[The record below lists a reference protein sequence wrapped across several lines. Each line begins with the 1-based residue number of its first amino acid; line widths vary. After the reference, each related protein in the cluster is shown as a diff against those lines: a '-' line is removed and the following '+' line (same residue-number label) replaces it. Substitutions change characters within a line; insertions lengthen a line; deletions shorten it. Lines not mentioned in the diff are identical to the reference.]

1 LTGQTERLMRHKT
14 ALKPNVALVPLMA
27 SSCIK
32 LLLLLAPVAIQGE
45 KASATVTP
53 IQKVLQ
59 LMSDMIAK
67 GTKEK
72 QDEEVKFA
80 SFKEWCGNTK
90 RIKAE
95 EIEAGN
101 AKMDE
106 LKASID
112 KSSVKIRK
120 LTERIQELDEDVG
133 RWESDQTSATDVR
146 TKEEADYTAT
156 LTDYSESLD
165 ALDGAI
171 EVLKKQA
178 YSRNQAELV
187 QAFLQVTRQKRI
199 SRSAKD
205 AMTSFLQTQQPDV
218 EAMPDDKMSY
228 QAPEAAGYEFQS
240 GGVVDMLLKL
250 KDEFET
256 KKGTLMKEEMKA
268 KNAYGLIM
276 QQLTDNTE
284 NADHEIKKKKVLK
297 AETEQAKSEAEGDLA
312 ATTKERNEDQVY
324 LDETDAM
331 CNQKEEDFEARQK
344 LRAEELETLKKAME
358 IIADGTVQ
366 GAGEKNLPQLL
377 QISTR
382 NGVSMAQTLTNKLQ
396 PLQVQIAAFLSE
408 RAQRTGSRVLSQMSQ
423 QVVANPF
430 KKVKKM
436 IKDLIVQLMEEAT
449 EETEHKGWCD
459 TELTTNKMT
468 RDQKTADVASL
479 SSQIEDLTATIA
491 DLTQNLADLAIE
503 VKELEDAMAKATAD
517 RMEAKATN
525 EQTIKEAKLAQTAVS
540 NAMALVKDF
549 YEKSAQATAL
559 AQQSP
564 AEDAPETFSSKP
576 YTGMLP
582 EGGNLVDFL
591 EVILTDFT
599 RLETETTD
607 DEASEKSRYDDFM
620 AEAEKNKALKENE
633 AKHKD
638 GTKTDKEGALH
649 AAEAELKTTQ
659 EQLAAAVA
667 YYEKLKPS
675 CVDSGISYEER
686 VKRREEEI
694 QSLQEALK
702 ILQGEDFNA

>member
-1 LTGQTERLMRHKT
+1 MVSFR
-14 ALKPNVALVPLMA
+14 VPL
-27 SSCIK
+27 
-32 LLLLLAPVAIQGE
+32 LVFLAPVALQGE
-45 KASATVTP
+45 KTSVTVTP

-59 LMSDMIAK
+59 LMDDMIAK

-72 QDEEVKFA
+72 QTEEVKFA
-80 SFKEWCGNTK
+80 SFNEWCGNTQ
-90 RIKAE
+90 RIKTDEIAAGVDRME
-95 EIEAGN
+95 E
-101 AKMDE
+101 
-106 LKASID
+106 LTASID
-112 KSSVKIRK
+112 KSGVKIKK

-133 RWESDQTSATDVR
+133 RWESDKKAATDVR
-146 TKEEADYTAT
+146 TKEETDFSAT
-156 LTDYSESLD
+156 VTDYSESLD

-178 YSRNQAELV
+178 YARNQAELV
-187 QAFLQVTRQKRI
+187 QTLLQVGRQKLVSNKI
-199 SRSAKD
+199 KD
-205 AMTSFLQTQQPDV
+205 ALMSFLQLQQPDV
-218 EAMPDDKMSY
+218 KEMPDDKMSY

-250 KDEFET
+250 KDEFEE
-256 KKGTLMKEEMKA
+256 KKGKLMKEETDA

-276 QQLTDNTE
+276 QQLTGNVD
-284 NADHEIKKKKVLK
+284 NADHEIKKKKVLR
-297 AETEQAKSEAEGDLA
+297 AETEQAKAEAEGDLA
-312 ATTKERNEDQVY
+312 ATTKERDEDQVY
-324 LDETDAM
+324 LDETKAM
-331 CNQKEEDFEARQK
+331 CNQKADDFEARQK
-344 LRAEELETLKKAME
+344 LRAEELEVLKKAME
-358 IIADGTVQ
+358 IIADGTVK

-377 QISTR
+377 QMGAKR
-382 NGVSMAQTLTNKLQ
+382 RLAMAQAKAKQMN
-396 PLQVQIAAFLSE
+396 PLQTQIAAFLSA
-408 RAQRTGSRVLSQMSQ
+408 RAQATGSRLLSQASQ
-423 QVVANPF
+423 QVIANPF
-430 KKVKKM
+430 NKVKKM

-449 EETEHKGWCD
+449 AETEHKGWCD

-468 RDQKTADVASL
+468 RDAKTADVASL
-479 SSQIEDLTATIA
+479 ASQIEDLTATIA
-491 DLTQNLADLAIE
+491 DLTQNLADLATEI
-503 VKELEDAMAKATAD
+503 KELEDAMAKATSD
-517 RMEAKATN
+517 RIAAKGAN

-564 AEDAPETFSSKP
+564 AEEAPETFSKP
-576 YTGMLP
+576 YKGMLP

-607 DEASEKSRYDDFM
+607 DEAAEKSRYDEFM

-638 GTKTDKEGALH
+638 GTKTDKESALH

-675 CVDSGISYEER
+675 CVDSGVSYEER

-702 ILQGEDFNA
+702 VLQGQDFNA

>member
-1 LTGQTERLMRHKT
+1 MVSACA
-14 ALKPNVALVPLMA
+14 ALLF
-27 SSCIK
+27 
-32 LLLLLAPVAIQGE
+32 LLAPVATNCE
-45 KASATVTP
+45 KSSATAGVTP

-59 LMSDMIAK
+59 LMNDMIAK

-72 QDEEVKFA
+72 QDEEVRFV
-80 SFKEWCGNTK
+80 SFKEWCGNTGQT
-90 RIKAE
+90 KAD
-95 EIEAGN
+95 EIAASNE
-101 AKMDE
+101 KIDE
-106 LKASID
+106 LKAHID
-112 KSSVKIRK
+112 KAAVKIKK
-120 LTERIQELDEDVG
+120 LTERILELEEDVG
-133 RWESDQTSATDVR
+133 RWGTDQKSATDVR
-146 TKEEADYTAT
+146 SKEEADYTAT
-156 LTDYSESLD
+156 LNDYSESLD
-165 ALDGAI
+165 ALEGAI
-171 EVLKKQA
+171 GVLKKQA
-178 YSRNQAELV
+178 YARNQAELV
-187 QAFLQVTRQKRI
+187 QALLQVSRQPLVSQKV
-199 SRSAKD
+199 KE
-205 AMTSFLQTQQPDV
+205 TLLSFLQLQQPDV
-218 EAMPDDKMSY
+218 EAMPDDRMAY
-228 QAPEAAGYEFQS
+228 QAPEAAGYDFQS
-240 GGVVDMLLKL
+240 GGVIDMLLKL

-256 KKGTLMKEEMKA
+256 KKDALVKEEIKA

-276 QQLTDNTE
+276 QQLTDNIE
-284 NADHEIKKKKVLK
+284 NAEHEIKKKKLLR

-312 ATTKERNEDQVY
+312 ATTKERDEDQVY

-331 CNQKEEDFEARQK
+331 CKQKADDFEARQK
-344 LRAEELETLKKAME
+344 LRSEELEVLKKAME
-358 IIADGTVQ
+358 IIADGTVK
-366 GAGEKNLPQLL
+366 GAGEKNLPQFL
-377 QISTR
+377 QMRSR
-382 NGVSMAQTLTNKLQ
+382 VALAQTQMKQAN

-408 RAQRTGSRVLSQMSQ
+408 RARSTGSRVLSQAAE

-449 EETEHKGWCD
+449 AETEHKGWCD
-459 TELTTNKMT
+459 TELGTNKMT
-468 RDQKTADVASL
+468 RDGKTADVASL

-503 VKELEDAMAKATAD
+503 IKELEDARAKATANRID
-517 RMEAKATN
+517 AKGAN

-564 AEDAPETFSSKP
+564 AEDAPETFSKP
-576 YTGMLP
+576 YKGMLP

-607 DEASEKSRYDDFM
+607 DEAAEKSRYDEFM
-620 AEAEKNKALKENE
+620 FESEKNKALKQNE

-638 GTKTDKEGALH
+638 GTKTDKESALH
-649 AAEAELKTTQ
+649 AAEAELKTTK

-675 CVDSGISYEER
+675 CVDSGVSYEER

-702 ILQGEDFNA
+702 ILQGEDFNR

>member
-1 LTGQTERLMRHKT
+1 MVSFR
-14 ALKPNVALVPLMA
+14 VPL
-27 SSCIK
+27 
-32 LLLLLAPVAIQGE
+32 LVFLAPVALQGE
-45 KASATVTP
+45 KTSVSVTP

-59 LMSDMIAK
+59 LMDDMIAK

-72 QDEEVKFA
+72 QTEEVKFA
-80 SFKEWCGNTK
+80 SFNEWCGNTQ
-90 RIKAE
+90 RIKTDEIAAGVERME
-95 EIEAGN
+95 E
-101 AKMDE
+101 
-106 LKASID
+106 LTASID
-112 KSSVKIRK
+112 KSGVKIKK
-120 LTERIQELDEDVG
+120 LTERIQELDEDVE
-133 RWESDQTSATDVR
+133 RWESDKKAATDVR
-146 TKEEADYTAT
+146 TKEEADFSAT
-156 LTDYSESLD
+156 VTDYSESLD

-178 YSRNQAELV
+178 YARNQAELV
-187 QAFLQVTRQKRI
+187 QTLLQVGRQKLVSNKI
-199 SRSAKD
+199 KD
-205 AMTSFLQTQQPDV
+205 ALMSFLQLQQPDV
-218 EAMPDDKMSY
+218 KEMPDDKMSY

-250 KDEFET
+250 KDEFEE
-256 KKGTLMKEEMKA
+256 KKGKLMKEETDA

-276 QQLTDNTE
+276 QQLTGNVD
-284 NADHEIKKKKVLK
+284 NADHEIKKKKVLR
-297 AETEQAKSEAEGDLA
+297 AETEQAKAEAEGDLA
-312 ATTKERNEDQVY
+312 ATTKERDEDQVY
-324 LDETDAM
+324 LDETKAM
-331 CNQKEEDFEARQK
+331 CKQKADDFEARQK
-344 LRAEELETLKKAME
+344 LRAEELEVLKKAME
-358 IIADGTVQ
+358 IIADGTVK

-377 QISTR
+377 QMGAKR
-382 NGVSMAQTLTNKLQ
+382 RLAMAQAKAKQMN
-396 PLQVQIAAFLSE
+396 PLQTQIAAFLSA
-408 RAQRTGSRVLSQMSQ
+408 RAQATGSRLLSQASQ
-423 QVVANPF
+423 QVIANPF

-449 EETEHKGWCD
+449 AETEHKGWCD

-468 RDQKTADVASL
+468 RDAKTADVASL
-479 SSQIEDLTATIA
+479 ASQIEDLTATIA
-491 DLTQNLADLAIE
+491 DLTQNLADLATEI
-503 VKELEDAMAKATAD
+503 KELEDAMAKATSD
-517 RMEAKATN
+517 RIAAKGAN

-564 AEDAPETFSSKP
+564 AEEAPETFSKP
-576 YTGMLP
+576 YKGMLP

-607 DEASEKSRYDDFM
+607 DEAAEKSRYDEFM

-638 GTKTDKEGALH
+638 GTKTDKESALH

-675 CVDSGISYEER
+675 CVDSGVSYEER

-702 ILQGEDFNA
+702 VLQGQDFNA

>member
-1 LTGQTERLMRHKT
+1 MVSFR
-14 ALKPNVALVPLMA
+14 VPL
-27 SSCIK
+27 
-32 LLLLLAPVAIQGE
+32 LVFLAPVALQGE
-45 KASATVTP
+45 KTSVSVTP

-59 LMSDMIAK
+59 LMDDMIAK

-72 QDEEVKFA
+72 QTEEVKFA
-80 SFKEWCGNTK
+80 SFNEWCGNTQ
-90 RIKAE
+90 RIKTDEIAAGVDRME
-95 EIEAGN
+95 E
-101 AKMDE
+101 
-106 LKASID
+106 LTASID
-112 KSSVKIRK
+112 KSGVKIKK
-120 LTERIQELDEDVG
+120 LTERIQELDEDVE
-133 RWESDQTSATDVR
+133 RWESDKKAATDVR
-146 TKEEADYTAT
+146 TKEEADFSAT
-156 LTDYSESLD
+156 VTDYSESLD

-178 YSRNQAELV
+178 YARNQAELV
-187 QAFLQVTRQKRI
+187 QTLLQVGRQKLVSNKI
-199 SRSAKD
+199 KD
-205 AMTSFLQTQQPDV
+205 ALMSFLQLQQPDV
-218 EAMPDDKMSY
+218 KEMPDDKMSY

-250 KDEFET
+250 KDEFEE
-256 KKGTLMKEEMKA
+256 KKGKLMKEETDA

-276 QQLTDNTE
+276 QQLTGNVD
-284 NADHEIKKKKVLK
+284 NADHEIKKKKVLR
-297 AETEQAKSEAEGDLA
+297 AETEQAKAEAEGDLA
-312 ATTKERNEDQVY
+312 ATTKERDEDQVY
-324 LDETDAM
+324 LDETKAM
-331 CNQKEEDFEARQK
+331 CNQKADDFEARQK
-344 LRAEELETLKKAME
+344 LRAEELEVLKKAME
-358 IIADGTVQ
+358 IIADGTVK

-377 QISTR
+377 QMGAKR
-382 NGVSMAQTLTNKLQ
+382 RLAMAQAKAKQMN
-396 PLQVQIAAFLSE
+396 PLQTQIAAFLSA
-408 RAQRTGSRVLSQMSQ
+408 RAQATGSRLLSQASQ
-423 QVVANPF
+423 QVIANPF
-430 KKVKKM
+430 NKVKKM

-449 EETEHKGWCD
+449 AETEHKGWCD

-468 RDQKTADVASL
+468 RDAKTADVASL
-479 SSQIEDLTATIA
+479 ASQIEDLTATIA
-491 DLTQNLADLAIE
+491 DLTQNLADLATEI
-503 VKELEDAMAKATAD
+503 KELEDAMAKATSD
-517 RMEAKATN
+517 RIAAKGAN

-564 AEDAPETFSSKP
+564 AEEAPETFSKP
-576 YTGMLP
+576 YKGMLP

-607 DEASEKSRYDDFM
+607 DEAAEKSRYDEFM

-638 GTKTDKEGALH
+638 GTKTDKESALH

-675 CVDSGISYEER
+675 CVDSGVSYEER

-702 ILQGEDFNA
+702 VLQGQDFNA

>member
-1 LTGQTERLMRHKT
+1 
-14 ALKPNVALVPLMA
+14 
-27 SSCIK
+27 
-32 LLLLLAPVAIQGE
+32 
-45 KASATVTP
+45 
-53 IQKVLQ
+53 
-59 LMSDMIAK
+59 
-67 GTKEK
+67 
-72 QDEEVKFA
+72 
-80 SFKEWCGNTK
+80 
-90 RIKAE
+90 
-95 EIEAGN
+95 
-101 AKMDE
+101 
-106 LKASID
+106 
-112 KSSVKIRK
+112 
-120 LTERIQELDEDVG
+120 
-133 RWESDQTSATDVR
+133 
-146 TKEEADYTAT
+146 
-156 LTDYSESLD
+156 
-165 ALDGAI
+165 
-171 EVLKKQA
+171 
-178 YSRNQAELV
+178 
-187 QAFLQVTRQKRI
+187 
-199 SRSAKD
+199 
-205 AMTSFLQTQQPDV
+205 
-218 EAMPDDKMSY
+218 
-228 QAPEAAGYEFQS
+228 
-240 GGVVDMLLKL
+240 
-250 KDEFET
+250 
-256 KKGTLMKEEMKA
+256 
-268 KNAYGLIM
+268 
-276 QQLTDNTE
+276 
-284 NADHEIKKKKVLK
+284 
-297 AETEQAKSEAEGDLA
+297 
-312 ATTKERNEDQVY
+312 
-324 LDETDAM
+324 
-331 CNQKEEDFEARQK
+331 
-344 LRAEELETLKKAME
+344 
-358 IIADGTVQ
+358 
-366 GAGEKNLPQLL
+366 
-377 QISTR
+377 
-382 NGVSMAQTLTNKLQ
+382 
-396 PLQVQIAAFLSE
+396 
-408 RAQRTGSRVLSQMSQ
+408 
-423 QVVANPF
+423 
-430 KKVKKM
+430 M

-468 RDQKTADVASL
+468 RDSKTADVASL

>member
-133 RWESDQTSATDVR
+133 RWESDQKSATDVR

>member
-1 LTGQTERLMRHKT
+1 MVSFR
-14 ALKPNVALVPLMA
+14 VPL
-27 SSCIK
+27 
-32 LLLLLAPVAIQGE
+32 LVFLAPVALQGE
-45 KASATVTP
+45 KTSVSVTP

-59 LMSDMIAK
+59 LMDDMIAK

-72 QDEEVKFA
+72 QTEEVKFA
-80 SFKEWCGNTK
+80 SFNEWCGNTQ
-90 RIKAE
+90 RIKTDEIAAGVERME
-95 EIEAGN
+95 E
-101 AKMDE
+101 
-106 LKASID
+106 LTASID
-112 KSSVKIRK
+112 KSGVKIKK
-120 LTERIQELDEDVG
+120 LTERIQELDEDVE
-133 RWESDQTSATDVR
+133 RWESDKKAATDVR
-146 TKEEADYTAT
+146 TKEEADFSAT
-156 LTDYSESLD
+156 VTDYSESLD

-178 YSRNQAELV
+178 YARNQAELV
-187 QAFLQVTRQKRI
+187 QTLLQVGRQKLVSNKI
-199 SRSAKD
+199 KD
-205 AMTSFLQTQQPDV
+205 ALMSFLQLQQPDV
-218 EAMPDDKMSY
+218 KEMPDDKMSY

-250 KDEFET
+250 KDEFEE
-256 KKGTLMKEEMKA
+256 KKGKLMKEETDA

-276 QQLTDNTE
+276 QQLTGNVD
-284 NADHEIKKKKVLK
+284 NADHEIKKKKVLR
-297 AETEQAKSEAEGDLA
+297 AETEQAKAEAEGDLA
-312 ATTKERNEDQVY
+312 ATTKERDEDQVY
-324 LDETDAM
+324 LDETKAM
-331 CNQKEEDFEARQK
+331 CNQKADDFEARQK
-344 LRAEELETLKKAME
+344 LRAEELEVLKKAME
-358 IIADGTVQ
+358 IIADGTVK

-377 QISTR
+377 QMGAKR
-382 NGVSMAQTLTNKLQ
+382 RLAMAQAKAKQMN
-396 PLQVQIAAFLSE
+396 PLQTQIAAFLSA
-408 RAQRTGSRVLSQMSQ
+408 RAQATGSRLLSQASQ
-423 QVVANPF
+423 QVIANPF
-430 KKVKKM
+430 NKVKKM

-449 EETEHKGWCD
+449 AETEHKGWCD

-468 RDQKTADVASL
+468 RDAKTADVASL
-479 SSQIEDLTATIA
+479 ASQIEDLTATIA
-491 DLTQNLADLAIE
+491 DLTQNLADLATEI
-503 VKELEDAMAKATAD
+503 KELEDAMAKATSD
-517 RMEAKATN
+517 RIAAKGAN

-564 AEDAPETFSSKP
+564 AEEAPETFSKP
-576 YTGMLP
+576 YKGMLP

-607 DEASEKSRYDDFM
+607 DEAAEKSRYDEFM

-638 GTKTDKEGALH
+638 GTKTDKESALH

-675 CVDSGISYEER
+675 CVDSGVSYEER

-702 ILQGEDFNA
+702 VLQGQDFNA

>member
-1 LTGQTERLMRHKT
+1 MVSFR
-14 ALKPNVALVPLMA
+14 VPL
-27 SSCIK
+27 
-32 LLLLLAPVAIQGE
+32 LVFLAPVALQGE
-45 KASATVTP
+45 KTSVTVTP

-59 LMSDMIAK
+59 LMDDMIAK

-72 QDEEVKFA
+72 QTEEVKFA
-80 SFKEWCGNTK
+80 SFNEWCGNTQ
-90 RIKAE
+90 RIKTDEIAAGVDRME
-95 EIEAGN
+95 E
-101 AKMDE
+101 
-106 LKASID
+106 LTASID
-112 KSSVKIRK
+112 KSGVKIKK

-133 RWESDQTSATDVR
+133 RWESDKKAATDVR
-146 TKEEADYTAT
+146 TKEETDFSAT
-156 LTDYSESLD
+156 VTDYSESLD

-178 YSRNQAELV
+178 YARNQAELV
-187 QAFLQVTRQKRI
+187 QTLLQVGRQKLVSNKI
-199 SRSAKD
+199 KD
-205 AMTSFLQTQQPDV
+205 ALMSFLQLQQPDV
-218 EAMPDDKMSY
+218 KEMPDDKMSY

-250 KDEFET
+250 KDEFEE
-256 KKGTLMKEEMKA
+256 KKGKLMKEHTDA

-276 QQLTDNTE
+276 QQLTGNVD
-284 NADHEIKKKKVLK
+284 NADHEIKKKKVLR
-297 AETEQAKSEAEGDLA
+297 AETEQAKAEAEGDLA
-312 ATTKERNEDQVY
+312 ATTKERDEDQVY
-324 LDETDAM
+324 LDETKAM
-331 CNQKEEDFEARQK
+331 CNQKADDFEARQK
-344 LRAEELETLKKAME
+344 LRAEELEVLKKAME
-358 IIADGTVQ
+358 IIADGTVK

-377 QISTR
+377 QMGAKR
-382 NGVSMAQTLTNKLQ
+382 RLAMAQAKAKQMN
-396 PLQVQIAAFLSE
+396 PLQTQIAAFLSA
-408 RAQRTGSRVLSQMSQ
+408 RAQATGSRLLSQASQ
-423 QVVANPF
+423 QVIANPF
-430 KKVKKM
+430 NKVKKM

-449 EETEHKGWCD
+449 AETEHKGWCD

-468 RDQKTADVASL
+468 RDAKTADVASL
-479 SSQIEDLTATIA
+479 ASQIEDLTATIA
-491 DLTQNLADLAIE
+491 DLTQNLADLATEI
-503 VKELEDAMAKATAD
+503 KELEDAMAKATSD
-517 RMEAKATN
+517 RIAAKGAN

-564 AEDAPETFSSKP
+564 AEEAPETFSKP
-576 YTGMLP
+576 YKGMLP

-607 DEASEKSRYDDFM
+607 DEAAEKSRYDEFM

-638 GTKTDKEGALH
+638 GTKTDKESALH

-675 CVDSGISYEER
+675 CVDSGVSYEER

-702 ILQGEDFNA
+702 VLQGQDFNA

>member
-1 LTGQTERLMRHKT
+1 
-14 ALKPNVALVPLMA
+14 
-27 SSCIK
+27 
-32 LLLLLAPVAIQGE
+32 
-45 KASATVTP
+45 
-53 IQKVLQ
+53 
-59 LMSDMIAK
+59 
-67 GTKEK
+67 
-72 QDEEVKFA
+72 
-80 SFKEWCGNTK
+80 
-90 RIKAE
+90 
-95 EIEAGN
+95 
-101 AKMDE
+101 
-106 LKASID
+106 
-112 KSSVKIRK
+112 
-120 LTERIQELDEDVG
+120 
-133 RWESDQTSATDVR
+133 
-146 TKEEADYTAT
+146 
-156 LTDYSESLD
+156 
-165 ALDGAI
+165 
-171 EVLKKQA
+171 
-178 YSRNQAELV
+178 LV
-187 QAFLQVTRQKRI
+187 QALLQVNRRRLV
-199 SRSAKD
+199 SRKVKD
-205 AMTSFLQTQQPDV
+205 TLTSFLQLQQPDV
-218 EAMPDDKMSY
+218 EAMPDDRMAY

-240 GGVVDMLLKL
+240 GGVIDMLLKL

-256 KKGTLMKEEMKA
+256 KKDALVKEEIKA

-276 QQLTDNTE
+276 QQLTDNIE
-284 NADHEIKKKKVLK
+284 NAEHEIKKKKLLR

-312 ATTKERNEDQVY
+312 ATTKERDEDQVY

-331 CNQKEEDFEARQK
+331 CKQKADDFEARQK
-344 LRAEELETLKKAME
+344 LRSEELEVLKKAME
-358 IIADGTVQ
+358 IIADGTVK
-366 GAGEKNLPQLL
+366 GAGEKNLPQFL
-377 QISTR
+377 QMGSR
-382 NGVSMAQTLTNKLQ
+382 VALAQIQTKQAN

-408 RAQRTGSRVLSQMSQ
+408 RARSTGSRVLSQASE

-449 EETEHKGWCD
+449 AETEHKGWCD
-459 TELTTNKMT
+459 TELGTNKMT
-468 RDQKTADVASL
+468 RDGKTADVASL

-503 VKELEDAMAKATAD
+503 IKELEDARAKATANRID
-517 RMEAKATN
+517 AKGAN

-564 AEDAPETFSSKP
+564 AEDAPETFSKP
-576 YTGMLP
+576 YKGMLP

-607 DEASEKSRYDDFM
+607 DEAAEKSRYDEFM
-620 AEAEKNKALKENE
+620 FESEKNKALKQNE

-638 GTKTDKEGALH
+638 GTKTDKESALH
-649 AAEAELKTTQ
+649 AAEAELKTTK

-675 CVDSGISYEER
+675 CVDSGVSYEER

-702 ILQGEDFNA
+702 ILQGDDFNR

>member
-1 LTGQTERLMRHKT
+1 MVSFR
-14 ALKPNVALVPLMA
+14 VPL
-27 SSCIK
+27 
-32 LLLLLAPVAIQGE
+32 LVFLAPVALQGE
-45 KASATVTP
+45 KTSVTVTP

-59 LMSDMIAK
+59 LMDDMIAK

-72 QDEEVKFA
+72 QTEEVKFA
-80 SFKEWCGNTK
+80 SFNEWCGNTQ
-90 RIKAE
+90 RIKTDEIAAGVDRME
-95 EIEAGN
+95 E
-101 AKMDE
+101 
-106 LKASID
+106 LTASID
-112 KSSVKIRK
+112 KSGVKIKK
-120 LTERIQELDEDVG
+120 LTERIQELDEDVE
-133 RWESDQTSATDVR
+133 RWESDKKAATDVR
-146 TKEEADYTAT
+146 TKEEADFSAT
-156 LTDYSESLD
+156 VTDYSESLD

-178 YSRNQAELV
+178 YARNQAELV
-187 QAFLQVTRQKRI
+187 QTLLQVGRQKLVSNKI
-199 SRSAKD
+199 KD
-205 AMTSFLQTQQPDV
+205 ALMSFLQLQQPDV
-218 EAMPDDKMSY
+218 KEMPDDKMSY

-250 KDEFET
+250 KDEFEE
-256 KKGTLMKEEMKA
+256 KKGKLMKEETDA

-276 QQLTDNTE
+276 QQLTGNVD
-284 NADHEIKKKKVLK
+284 NADHEIKKKKVLR
-297 AETEQAKSEAEGDLA
+297 AETEQAKAEAEGDLA
-312 ATTKERNEDQVY
+312 ATTKERDEDQVY
-324 LDETDAM
+324 LDETKAM
-331 CNQKEEDFEARQK
+331 CNQKADDFEARQK
-344 LRAEELETLKKAME
+344 LRAEELEVLKKAME
-358 IIADGTVQ
+358 IIADGTVK

-377 QISTR
+377 QMGAKR
-382 NGVSMAQTLTNKLQ
+382 RLAMAQAKAKQMN
-396 PLQVQIAAFLSE
+396 PLQTQIAAFLSA
-408 RAQRTGSRVLSQMSQ
+408 RAQATGSRLLSQASQ
-423 QVVANPF
+423 QVIANPF
-430 KKVKKM
+430 NKVKKM

-449 EETEHKGWCD
+449 AETEHKGWCD

-468 RDQKTADVASL
+468 RDAKTADVASL
-479 SSQIEDLTATIA
+479 ASQIEDLTATIA
-491 DLTQNLADLAIE
+491 DLTQNLADLATEI
-503 VKELEDAMAKATAD
+503 KELEDAMAKATSD
-517 RMEAKATN
+517 RIAAKGAN

-564 AEDAPETFSSKP
+564 AEEAPETFSKP
-576 YTGMLP
+576 YKGMLP

-607 DEASEKSRYDDFM
+607 DEAAEKSRYDEFM

-638 GTKTDKEGALH
+638 GTKTDKESALH

-675 CVDSGISYEER
+675 CVDSGVSYEER

-702 ILQGEDFNA
+702 VLQGQDFNA